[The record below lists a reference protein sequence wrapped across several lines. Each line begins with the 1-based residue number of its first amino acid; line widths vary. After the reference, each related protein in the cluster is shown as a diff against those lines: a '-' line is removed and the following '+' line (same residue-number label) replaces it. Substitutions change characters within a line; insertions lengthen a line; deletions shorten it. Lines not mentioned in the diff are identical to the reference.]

1 MRSQSETDAFL
12 VFTPRPLSGLSCPW
26 LLWSCRGNLSTQTL
40 ALRVPSHC
48 SRKERC
54 LGNAALFTVQDG
66 ENSKMTFWVS
76 AGNILSL
83 NLNKA
88 MTVPLIF
95 LSWYSSEEWN
105 GTACTARTSW
115 WWVRSRGS
123 CCRDSPPEISCG
135 QGSKQHSLSARRGGR
150 FPCSSLSDLS
160 NRAGHSCSRSG
171 TFYTNVL
178 ASMWHLAYSQLAG
191 PFSLPSL
198 LPSSSLPRFSFRELY
213 WAPAVWSSTHHANSE
228 NNGEL
233 DGRTL
238 GPWKLLCGRV
248 CVHMRMME
256 QVSKRACAMAI
267 IGANVT
273 KVEGARNMRIGTGGV
288 FSSACVK

>member
-40 ALRVPSHC
+40 ALRVLSHC

-191 PFSLPSL
+191 PFSFLPCFPPPLFRDSALKNYTEHQQCDPALTMLTQKIMVSL
-198 LPSSSLPRFSFRELY
+198 MAGHL
-213 WAPAVWSSTHHANSE
+213 APGNSCV
-228 NNGEL
+228 GVS
-233 DGRTL
+233 
-238 GPWKLLCGRV
+238 V
-248 CVHMRMME
+248 CT
-256 QVSKRACAMAI
+256 CAWW
-267 IGANVT
+267 N
-273 KVEGARNMRIGTGGV
+273 R
-288 FSSACVK
+288 